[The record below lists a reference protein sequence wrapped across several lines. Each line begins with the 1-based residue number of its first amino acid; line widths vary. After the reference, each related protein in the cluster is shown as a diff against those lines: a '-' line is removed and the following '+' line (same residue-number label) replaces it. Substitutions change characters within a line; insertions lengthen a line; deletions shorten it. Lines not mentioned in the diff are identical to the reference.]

1 MLDLFL
7 HEPLLVIL
15 RPRLARANRSC
26 TSNLCFSDAHPAKKL
41 YISRYIDISGRF
53 IAGERFNSDLVRTG
67 FYRKPLKRS
76 FMNTLDEAYP
86 GNSDRVLVTSLPG
99 LFPLNLP
106 SLLRQTAL
114 S

>member
-1 MLDLFL
+1 MNHYWLFFIPGWPEPTVPAPVISAFLMLT
-7 HEPLLVIL
+7 
-15 RPRLARANRSC
+15 RQS
-26 TSNLCFSDAHPAKKL
+26 KL

-86 GNSDRVLVTSLPG
+86 GNSDRVLVASLPG